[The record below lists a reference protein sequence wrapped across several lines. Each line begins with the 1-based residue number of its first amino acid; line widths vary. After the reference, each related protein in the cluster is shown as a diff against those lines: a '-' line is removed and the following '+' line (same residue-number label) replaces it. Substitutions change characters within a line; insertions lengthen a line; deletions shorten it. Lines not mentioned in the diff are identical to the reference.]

1 MAIRKENSVATRRS
15 KPKSSAPI
23 MVEPERE
30 TPGINAKH
38 CAKPTLSAS
47 RTVISPS
54 APIRGARRALQP
66 RRARERDIERAAIC
80 LWPARERSADNRAD
94 SGAQRPAQCGNRAD
108 LNHDIKGFGLLTGK
122 IQRAAQNN
130 QMPAAGYRD
139 KFCKALGNA
148 EQ

>member
-54 APIRGARRALQP
+54 APIRGARR
-66 RRARERDIERAAIC
+66 
-80 LWPARERSADNRAD
+80 
-94 SGAQRPAQCGNRAD
+94 PAQCGNRAD